1 MGGSRKEIMEFYLL
15 NTLCFLKK
23 IGKSVEGLRSRNRSV
38 PGGYN
43 KAVFEK
49 ALKVAKQQ
57 RRNEIAPGNI
67 IKAVEAANL
76 TPFQEGINTEALLF
90 QELIGPQSR
99 ALQHMFF
106 SERLA
111 SKVDNI
117 SKSAKAVPI
126 KSLGIIGAGLMGG
139 GIAMSAANVGISVFL
154 IDVNQAAVD
163 NGLKLIVSNYNRYF
177 LSLLLSISSFSFL
190 FLLLFPL
197 SISFLLASPSMPG
210 VATNGCTLFLSFVRP
225 LSCNSIPLSPL
236 PLFFFSNGR
245 TKLFTRKTMVVVMMM
260 GGRGCVWWVGGVKI
274 KIIIKR
280 FNYTRSNE

>member
-1 MGGSRKEIMEFYLL
+1 MGFYLL

-177 LSLLLSISSFSFL
+177 LSLLLSLYSFPSFSFSFSFSFSYSL
-190 FLLLFPL
+190 YPFPSFSLSQACQGLLPWDVPY
-197 SISFLLASPSMPG
+197 SFRLCLPFHAI
-210 VATNGCTLFLSFVRP
+210 LFLSLLF
-225 LSCNSIPLSPL
+225 
-236 PLFFFSNGR
+236 LFFFQ
-245 TKLFTRKTMVVVMMM
+245 
-260 GGRGCVWWVGGVKI
+260 
-274 KIIIKR
+274 
-280 FNYTRSNE
+280 